1 MINKSILAVD
11 DTVSNLD
18 ILIDYLDGYDIVDT
32 TDATEVMEILEDN
45 KIDLI
50 LLDIVMPKIN
60 GFEVCKQIKSNPKTE
75 NIPIIFITS
84 NSDEESVEKA
94 YELGAV
100 DYVTKPFRK
109 RELLARVKTHLS
121 LHEKNQDL
129 EKRVEDEILKRT
141 QQQKLLIRQSR
152 VAAMGEMMSAI
163 THQWKQPLNI
173 LSVLNSKMKLKVSMD
188 KLDKEEMI
196 QDTQTIDNTI
206 KMMSETVS
214 DFKNYFSN
222 DKTKNVFC
230 IKQKVSDIVN
240 IIKVQLEVNNIN
252 LQIDIEEE
260 TKGYAVES
268 EFKHVILNL
277 ISNAKDAIIQNKCE
291 NREIF
296 LKTEKIDNTNTKLTV
311 QDSGGGIPEDI
322 IEKIFDNYFTTKGKD
337 GTGIGLSMTKLI
349 VEDEM
354 HGTIEVCNQNDG
366 ALFTVIFPSGQV

>member
-60 GFEVCKQIKSNPKTE
+60 GFEVCKQIKSNQKTE

-129 EKRVEDEILKRT
+129 EKRVEDEISKRT

-311 QDSGGGIPEDI
+311 QDSGGGIPENI
-322 IEKIFDNYFTTKGKD
+322 IEKIFDDYFTTKGKD

-354 HGTIEVCNQNDG
+354 HGTIEVCNKNDG

>member
-60 GFEVCKQIKSNPKTE
+60 GFEVCKQIKSNQKTE

-129 EKRVEDEILKRT
+129 EKRVEDEISKRT

-173 LSVLNSKMKLKVSMD
+173 LSVLNSKIKLKVSMD

-230 IKQKVSDIVN
+230 IKQKVSDIVD

-260 TKGYAVES
+260 TTGYAVES

-311 QDSGGGIPEDI
+311 QDSGGGIPENI
-322 IEKIFDNYFTTKGKD
+322 IEKIFDDYFTTKGKD

>member
-60 GFEVCKQIKSNPKTE
+60 GFEVCKQIKSNQKTE

-129 EKRVEDEILKRT
+129 EKRVEDEISKRT

-173 LSVLNSKMKLKVSMD
+173 LSVLNSKIKLKVSMD

-230 IKQKVSDIVN
+230 IKQKVLDISN

-252 LQIDIEEE
+252 LQMDIEEE
-260 TKGYAVES
+260 TTGYAVES

-311 QDSGGGIPEDI
+311 QDSGGGIPENI
-322 IEKIFDNYFTTKGKD
+322 IEKIFDDYFTTKGKD

>member
-129 EKRVEDEILKRT
+129 EKRVEDEISKRT

-173 LSVLNSKMKLKVSMD
+173 LSVLNSKIKLKVSMD

-230 IKQKVSDIVN
+230 IKQKVSDIVD

-260 TKGYAVES
+260 TTGYAVES

-311 QDSGGGIPEDI
+311 QDSGGGIPENI
-322 IEKIFDNYFTTKGKD
+322 IEKIFDDYFTTKGKD

>member
-1 MINKSILAVD
+1 MTNKSILAVD

-60 GFEVCKQIKSNPKTE
+60 GFEVCKQIKSNQKTE

-129 EKRVEDEILKRT
+129 EKRVEDEISKRT

-173 LSVLNSKMKLKVSMD
+173 LSVLNSKIKLKVSMD

-260 TKGYAVES
+260 TTGYAVES

-311 QDSGGGIPEDI
+311 QDSGGGIPENI
-322 IEKIFDNYFTTKGKD
+322 IEKIFDDYFTTKGKD

>member
-60 GFEVCKQIKSNPKTE
+60 GFEVCKQIKSNQKTE

-129 EKRVEDEILKRT
+129 EKRVEDEISKRT

-173 LSVLNSKMKLKVSMD
+173 LSVLNSKIKLKVSMD

-311 QDSGGGIPEDI
+311 QDSGGGIPENI
-322 IEKIFDNYFTTKGKD
+322 IEKIFDDYFTTKGKD

>member
-129 EKRVEDEILKRT
+129 EKRVEDEISKRT

-230 IKQKVSDIVN
+230 IKQKVSDIVD

>member
-60 GFEVCKQIKSNPKTE
+60 GFEVCKQIKSNQKTE

-129 EKRVEDEILKRT
+129 EKRVEDEISKRT

-173 LSVLNSKMKLKVSMD
+173 LSVLNSKIKLKVSMD

-230 IKQKVSDIVN
+230 IKQKVLDIAD

-260 TKGYAVES
+260 TTGYAVES

-311 QDSGGGIPEDI
+311 QDSGGGIPENI
-322 IEKIFDNYFTTKGKD
+322 IEKIFDDYFTTKGKD

>member
-129 EKRVEDEILKRT
+129 EKRVEDEISKRT

-354 HGTIEVCNQNDG
+354 HGTIEVCNTNDG

>member
-1 MINKSILAVD
+1 MTNKSILAVD

>member
-60 GFEVCKQIKSNPKTE
+60 GFEVCKQIKSNQKTE

-230 IKQKVSDIVN
+230 IKQKVSDIVD

>member
-60 GFEVCKQIKSNPKTE
+60 GFEVCKQIKSNQKTE

-129 EKRVEDEILKRT
+129 EKRVEDEISKRT

-230 IKQKVSDIVN
+230 IKQKVSDIVD

-260 TKGYAVES
+260 TTGYAVES

-311 QDSGGGIPEDI
+311 QDSGGGIPENI
-322 IEKIFDNYFTTKGKD
+322 IEKIFDDYFTTKGKD

-366 ALFTVIFPSGQV
+366 AVIFPSGQV